1 MKEVEKNEIKRLSD
15 RLDAI
20 RHQQAGLSLVES
32 ADKYAE
38 LEKEKETLEAEIIRL
53 REVHSQKLSKEA
65 QKLMNLPFRRAITKK
80 EQADMGKLKKRRTR
94 PDRGAPDDGAGP
106 GNGAQRDDRVRE
118 ERVLNLPHLRLSGH
132 PCTEDV
138 LRASGYI
145 PNFYPDVFT
154 PLIYKFIFNGNPR
167 FFGMKNSTIMPI
179 CIYAMN
185 FFIPF
190 SHIPQNMIDPQN

>member
-80 EQADMGKLKKRRTR
+80 EQADMGKLKKSVRGLIVVHPMTALGREMGLKEMTGLLSPTLIR
-94 PDRGAPDDGAGP
+94 PLPASLITLCYGTKTPALSAQTTVEAP
-106 GNGAQRDDRVRE
+106 V
-118 ERVLNLPHLRLSGH
+118 
-132 PCTEDV
+132 
-138 LRASGYI
+138 
-145 PNFYPDVFT
+145 
-154 PLIYKFIFNGNPR
+154 K
-167 FFGMKNSTIMPI
+167 
-179 CIYAMN
+179 
-185 FFIPF
+185 
-190 SHIPQNMIDPQN
+190 

>member
-80 EQADMGKLKKRRTR
+80 SRPTWASWRKACVAWLLSTRWRRWAGKWGSKRWQVSR
-94 PDRGAPDDGAGP
+94 
-106 GNGAQRDDRVRE
+106 
-118 ERVLNLPHLRLSGH
+118 
-132 PCTEDV
+132 
-138 LRASGYI
+138 RASSKPSASQALRTPVVRRMSWEHRAIFRIFHGTIYTAYI
-145 PNFYPDVFT
+145 QVHF
-154 PLIYKFIFNGNPR
+154 
-167 FFGMKNSTIMPI
+167 
-179 CIYAMN
+179 
-185 FFIPF
+185 
-190 SHIPQNMIDPQN
+190 

>member
-80 EQADMGKLKKRRTR
+80 SRPIWANSKKRTR
-94 PDRGAPDDGAGP
+94 PDRGADDGAGP
-106 GNGAQRDDRVRE
+106 GNGAQRDDRLRE
-118 ERVLNLPHLRLSGH
+118 ERVLNLPHPGSQDTR
-132 PCTEDV
+132 CTEGV

-145 PNFYPDVFT
+145 PNFSWKYLHRLYTSSFLTVVP
-154 PLIYKFIFNGNPR
+154 
-167 FFGMKNSTIMPI
+167 
-179 CIYAMN
+179 A
-185 FFIPF
+185 F
-190 SHIPQNMIDPQN
+190 SG